1 MKRILFYKERFYPKE
16 LLTTLLQICN
26 VEKKCEISEITK
38 VPLSIILCLNN
49 RIFSCFEYL

>member
-26 VEKKCEISEITK
+26 VEKKNAKFQRLLKS
-38 VPLSIILCLNN
+38 LCQL
-49 RIFSCFEYL
+49 FSV

>member
-26 VEKKCEISEITK
+26 VEKKMRNFRDYWSPSVNYSLFK
-38 VPLSIILCLNN
+38 
-49 RIFSCFEYL
+49 